1 MKLVNY
7 QIISIFIA
15 TGIVFTPAYA
25 DSLGRLFTTPVERKQ
40 LDKIRHAKEKPKKVE
55 VAHVEEFVEPAEAE
69 KEIVIRDAI
78 RLKGIVHRSDGKN
91 SAWINET
98 NTFEGNLETQFIRVP
113 SSNIKLDQ
121 ATIIM
126 PDDSTSV
133 DLKVG
138 EVFIP
143 EPIERE
149 VVDLEISQDNKD
161 K

>member
-7 QIISIFIA
+7 HIISIFIV
-15 TGIVFTPAYA
+15 TGIIFTPAYA
-25 DSLGRLFTTPVERKQ
+25 DSLGRLYTSPSERKQ
-40 LDKIRHAKEKPKKVE
+40 LDRIRQAKEKPKPKMVE
-55 VAHVEEFVEPAEAE
+55 ASQVEELMESLEIE

-91 SAWINET
+91 AAWINES

-113 SSNIKLDQ
+113 SSNINSDQ

-138 EVFIP
+138 EVFVP

-149 VVDLEISQDNKD
+149 IDAAVNTDDGG
-161 K
+161 